1 MVSMNFGNNS
11 LSSAK
16 GPMLTRRFFIGGMS
30 AAFAVGPRKLFA
42 KEESDFDDNLL
53 VFLSD
58 VHAGAAKTCKCARKK
73 LKEAVAEILK
83 MRPLPRNVLVF
94 GDVAHVYGLGADYD
108 ASRPA
113 FKLLEDAGITVTV
126 GMGNHDRRSEFA
138 ARWPD
143 APKKSLVPGRFV
155 HLVETSGVGFL
166 MLDSLQGT
174 DDRAQDDY
182 GPVPGALSDDQQAFL
197 RDFLAKRTKP
207 VILCAHHAPGE
218 MKLCGRPLSLV
229 LVTTPCIAGYIHGH
243 NHRWMRAWLRNKDQK
258 TPERA
263 KHVLCLPSNGLWGDI
278 GYATCRV
285 STGKVEVAPTLKDF
299 WLSRPVSPERRPPEW
314 DDILAE
320 GRASGPCTFRL

>member
-1 MVSMNFGNNS
+1 MENC
-11 LSSAK
+11 K
-16 GPMLTRRFFIGGMS
+16 EKKRLTRRLFIGGLS
-30 AAFAVGPRKLFA
+30 AAFAAGPRKLFA
-42 KEESDFDDNLL
+42 KEAADFDDNLL

-83 MRPLPRNVLVF
+83 MRPLPRNVLMF
-94 GDVAHVYGLGADYD
+94 GDLAHVCGLGVDYD
-108 ASRPA
+108 ASRPS
-113 FKLLEDAGITVTV
+113 FKLLEDAGITVTI

-138 ARWPD
+138 ARWPE

-155 HLVETSGVGFL
+155 HLVETPHVGFL

-197 RDFLAKRTKP
+197 RDFLVQRTKP
-207 VILCAHHAPGE
+207 VILCAHHAPNE
-218 MKLCGRPLSLV
+218 MKLCGKPLALV
-229 LVTTPCIAGYIHGH
+229 VVTTPCIAGYIHGH

-263 KHVLCLPSNGLWGDI
+263 KRVLCLPSNGLWGDI

-285 STGKVEVAPTLKDF
+285 SPGKVEVAPTLKDF
-299 WLSRPVSPERRPPEW
+299 WLSRPVSAERRPPEW

-320 GRASGPCTFRL
+320 GRASGPCTFRLSYLQT

>member
-1 MVSMNFGNNS
+1 
-11 LSSAK
+11 
-16 GPMLTRRFFIGGMS
+16 MLTRRFFIGGL
-30 AAFAVGPRKLFA
+30 AAACAAGPRKLFA
-42 KEESDFDDNLL
+42 KEAAEFDDNLL

-58 VHAGAAKTCKCARKK
+58 VHAGAAKTCKWARKK
-73 LKEAVAEILK
+73 LKESVAEILK
-83 MRPLPRNVLVF
+83 MRPLPRHVLVF
-94 GDVAHVYGLGADYD
+94 GDAAHVCGLGVDYD
-108 ASRPA
+108 ASRPV

-155 HLVETSGVGFL
+155 HLVETSSVGFL

-197 RDFLAKRTKP
+197 RDFLAQRTKP
-207 VILCAHHAPGE
+207 VILCAHHAPTE
-218 MKLCGRPLSLV
+218 MKLCGKPLGLV
-229 LVTTPCIAGYIHGH
+229 VVTTPCIAGYIHGH
-243 NHRWMRAWLRNKDQK
+243 NHRWTRSWLRNKEQK

-285 STGKVEVAPTLKDF
+285 SPGGSRSCEAAVPSSSGKVVVMPNLKDF
-299 WLSRPVSPERRPPEW
+299 WLSRPVSAERRPPEW
-314 DDILAE
+314 EDILAE

>member
-1 MVSMNFGNNS
+1 MVGMNFENNS
-11 LSSAK
+11 LPSAK
-16 GPMLTRRFFIGGMS
+16 GSMLTRRFFIGGL
-30 AAFAVGPRKLFA
+30 AAACALGPRKLFA
-42 KEESDFDDNLL
+42 KEEADFDDNLL

-58 VHAGAAKTCKCARKK
+58 VHAGAAQTCKWARKK
-73 LKEAVAEILK
+73 LKESVAEILK

-94 GDVAHVYGLGADYD
+94 GDLAHVCGLGADYD
-108 ASRPA
+108 ASRPQL
-113 FKLLEDAGITVTV
+113 KLLEDAGIVVTI

-155 HLVETSGVGFL
+155 HLVETAQVSFL

-174 DDRAQDDY
+174 DDRAQNDI
-182 GPVPGALSDDQQAFL
+182 GPVPGALSDDQQVFL

-207 VILCAHHAPGE
+207 VILCAHHTVGDLK
-218 MKLCGRPLSLV
+218 MCGQPLALV
-229 LVTTPCIAGYIHGH
+229 MVKTPCVAGFIHGH
-243 NHRWMRAWLRNKDQK
+243 NHRWMRTWMRDKKQK

-263 KHVLCLPSNGLWGDI
+263 KRELCLPSNGLWGDI

-285 STGKVEVAPTLKDF
+285 SPGKVEVAPTLKDF

-314 DDILAE
+314 NDILVE

>member
-1 MVSMNFGNNS
+1 
-11 LSSAK
+11 
-16 GPMLTRRFFIGGMS
+16 MLTRRFFIGGL
-30 AAFAVGPRKLFA
+30 AAALATRPQTLFA
-42 KEESDFDDNLL
+42 KDEADFDDNLL

-58 VHAGAAKTCKCARKK
+58 VHAGAAQTCKWARKK
-73 LKEAVAEILK
+73 LKESVAEILK

-94 GDVAHVYGLGADYD
+94 GDLAHVCGLGADYD

-207 VILCAHHAPGE
+207 VILCAHHTVGDLK
-218 MKLCGRPLSLV
+218 MCGQPLALV
-229 LVTTPCIAGYIHGH
+229 MVKTPCVAGFIHGH
-243 NHRWMRAWLRNKDQK
+243 NHRWTRAWMRDKDQK

-278 GYATCRV
+278 GYATCRILPGDTGGSQLV
-285 STGKVEVAPTLKDF
+285 ATDKPPSGKVVVEPHLKDF
-299 WLSRPVSPERRPPEW
+299 WLSRPVAAERRPPEW

>member
-1 MVSMNFGNNS
+1 MKMG
-11 LSSAK
+11 K
-16 GPMLTRRFFIGGMS
+16 LTRRSFIGGMT
-30 AAFAVGPRKLFA
+30 AAFAAGPRKLFA
-42 KEESDFDDNLL
+42 KEAADFDDNLL

-58 VHAGAAKTCKCARKK
+58 VHAGAAKTCKCARRK

-94 GDVAHVYGLGADYD
+94 GDIAHVYGLGADYD
-108 ASRPA
+108 ASRPQ
-113 FKLLEDAGITVTV
+113 FKLLEDAGIAVTF

-143 APKKSLVPGRFV
+143 AAKKSLVPGRYV
-155 HLVETSGVGFL
+155 HLVETASVGFL

-174 DDRAQDDY
+174 DDRPQNDT
-182 GPVPGALSDDQQAFL
+182 GPVPGALSDGQQEFL

-207 VILCAHHAPGE
+207 VILCAHHAPKE
-218 MKLCGRPLSLV
+218 LKLCGKPLSLV
-229 LVTTPCIAGYIHGH
+229 VVTTPCVAGYIHGH
-243 NHRWMRAWLRNKDQK
+243 NHRWTRAWMRDKDQK

-285 STGKVEVAPTLKDF
+285 ATGKVEVVPCLKDF
-299 WLSRPVSPERRPPEW
+299 WLSRPVAPERRPPEW
-314 DDILAE
+314 EDILAE

>member
-1 MVSMNFGNNS
+1 
-11 LSSAK
+11 
-16 GPMLTRRFFIGGMS
+16 MLTRRFFIGGL
-30 AAFAVGPRKLFA
+30 AAALAARPQRLFA
-42 KEESDFDDNLL
+42 KEEADFDDNLL
-53 VFLSD
+53 VFLAD
-58 VHAGAAKTCKCARKK
+58 VHAGAAKTCKCARVK
-73 LKEAVAEILK
+73 LKETVAEILK

-94 GDVAHVYGLGADYD
+94 GDLAHVYGLGVDYD

-138 ARWPD
+138 LRWPD

-155 HLVETSGVGFL
+155 HLVETAQVGFL

-174 DDRAQDDY
+174 DDRAQNDI
-182 GPVPGALSDDQQAFL
+182 GPVPGALSDDQQTFL

-207 VILCAHHAPGE
+207 VILCAHHAPSE
-218 MKLCGRPLSLV
+218 MKLCGKPLSLV

-243 NHRWMRAWLRNKDQK
+243 NHRWTRAWLRNKDQK

-263 KHVLCLPSNGLWGDI
+263 KRVLCLPSNGLWGDI

-285 STGKVEVAPTLKDF
+285 SPGKVEVAPTLKDF

-314 DDILAE
+314 DDMLAE
-320 GRASGPCTFRL
+320 ARASGPCTFRL

>member
-1 MVSMNFGNNS
+1 
-11 LSSAK
+11 
-16 GPMLTRRFFIGGMS
+16 
-30 AAFAVGPRKLFA
+30 
-42 KEESDFDDNLL
+42 
-53 VFLSD
+53 
-58 VHAGAAKTCKCARKK
+58 
-73 LKEAVAEILK
+73 

-94 GDVAHVYGLGADYD
+94 GDLAHVCGLGADYD
-108 ASRPA
+108 ASRPT

-155 HLVETSGVGFL
+155 HLVETPSVGFL

-174 DDRAQDDY
+174 DDRAKDDF
-182 GPVPGALSDDQQAFL
+182 GPVPGALSDEQQAFL

-207 VILCAHHAPGE
+207 VILCAHHTVGDLK
-218 MKLCGRPLSLV
+218 MCGKPLALV
-229 LVTTPCIAGYIHGH
+229 MVTTPCVAGFIHGH
-243 NHRWMRAWLRNKDQK
+243 NHRWTRAWMRDKKQK

-263 KHVLCLPSNGLWGDI
+263 KRELCLPSNGLWGDI

-285 STGKVEVAPTLKDF
+285 SPGKMEVAPTLKDF

-320 GRASGPCTFRL
+320 GRASGPCIFRL

>member
-1 MVSMNFGNNS
+1 
-11 LSSAK
+11 
-16 GPMLTRRFFIGGMS
+16 MLTRRLFLGGL
-30 AAFAVGPRKLFA
+30 AAACAAGPRKLFA
-42 KEESDFDDNLL
+42 KEEAEFDDNLL

-58 VHAGAAKTCKCARKK
+58 VHAGAAKTCKCARRK

-94 GDVAHVYGLGADYD
+94 GDIAHVYGLGADYD
-108 ASRPA
+108 ASRPQ
-113 FKLLEDAGITVTV
+113 FKLLEDAGITVTM

-138 ARWPD
+138 VRWPD
-143 APKKSLVPGRFV
+143 AAKKSLVPGRYV
-155 HLVETSGVGFL
+155 HLVETASVGFL

-174 DDRAQDDY
+174 DDRPQNDT
-182 GPVPGALSDDQQAFL
+182 GPVPGALSDGQQEFL

-207 VILCAHHAPGE
+207 VILCAQHAPKE
-218 MKLCGRPLSLV
+218 LKLCGKPLSLV
-229 LVTTPCIAGYIHGH
+229 VVTTPCVAGYIHGH
-243 NHRWMRAWLRNKDQK
+243 NHRWTRAWMRDKDQK

-285 STGKVEVAPTLKDF
+285 ATGKVEVVPCLKDF
-299 WLSRPVSPERRPPEW
+299 WLSRPVAPERRPPEW
-314 DDILAE
+314 EDILAE